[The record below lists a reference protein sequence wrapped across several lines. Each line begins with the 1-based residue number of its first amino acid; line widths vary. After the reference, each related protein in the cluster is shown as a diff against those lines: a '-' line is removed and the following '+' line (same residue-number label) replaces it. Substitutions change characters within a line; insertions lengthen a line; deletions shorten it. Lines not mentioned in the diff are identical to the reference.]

1 MGRYKRIQI
10 CFSQPSLFGQ
20 LFSMLFHALRS
31 AFFICFA
38 STDIFTKNS
47 FFVLIILNASNVC
60 CYRGNVKSNAS
71 VARTV

>member
-1 MGRYKRIQI
+1 
-10 CFSQPSLFGQ
+10 
-20 LFSMLFHALRS
+20 MLFHALRS